1 MRKLAYLL
9 LLSLLGCSGLKYG
22 TLPKNLTV
30 THIQKI
36 GLKTEVYARK
46 SYMIWLG
53 VFDTLPDSVKV
64 GSILTAYPSNVDSCT
79 CIFKRIK

>member
-30 THIQKI
+30 NHIQKE
-36 GLKTEVYARK
+36 GLKTKVYASNR
-46 SYMIWLG
+46 YMTWLG
-53 VFDTLPDSVKV
+53 IFDNLPDSVKV
-64 GSILTAYPSNVDSCT
+64 GSVLKAYHSNIDSCT